1 MFYQHFTMH
10 CFYQFL
16 LMSSIFTR
24 ILSLAHLFY
33 AYFTHGPNK
42 SASAQYDNT
51 RGAWL
56 TQEGCTITERKEE
69 GRTEQ
74 LFTIVDAHR
83 SDPPGYRLV
92 DWHGDI
98 FYEPEL
104 QKITVPKNKTYRVE
118 YILHWRN
125 KKKEALV
132 KWFGYLESFNSW
144 IDAKPLVTY

>member
-1 MFYQHFTMH
+1 MH

-56 TQEGCTITERKEE
+56 TQEGCTITERKE
-69 GRTEQ
+69 GRVPYRRMNNSVHHAHACIGSTRGQRDPLQ
-74 LFTIVDAHR
+74 LAERDDAGILPAVA
-83 SDPPGYRLV
+83 DVPGRA
-92 DWHGDI
+92 
-98 FYEPEL
+98 
-104 QKITVPKNKTYRVE
+104 T
-118 YILHWRN
+118 LHH
-125 KKKEALV
+125 L
-132 KWFGYLESFNSW
+132 
-144 IDAKPLVTY
+144 